1 MTEEELQR
9 ENKLLHTI
17 IDLRKQVDDLTL
29 ALHRQSSKVAAY
41 RQLFDEM
48 ISWRHQY
55 VAPQSDFA
63 RGVLYFLGTWIDRA
77 KFFLRVIP
85 DEKEFQAHIQ
95 TIEKHEESVRSV
107 LRQYEE
113 AINKRKTKKAK
124 ATA

>member
-77 KFFLRVIP
+77 KLFLRAMS
-85 DEKEFQAHIQ
+85 D
-95 TIEKHEESVRSV
+95 EESFQKHIEDIEQKEEQVRYL
-107 LRQYEE
+107 LRQYQE
-113 AINKRKTKKAK
+113 AMEKRKPRKVKAK
-124 ATA
+124 A

>member
-17 IDLRKQVDDLTL
+17 IDLRKQNDDLTV

-48 ISWRHQY
+48 ISWRYQY
-55 VAPQSDFA
+55 VAPHSDFP

-77 KFFLRVIP
+77 KFFLRVMP

-95 TIEKHEESVRSV
+95 TIEKHEERIRSV
-107 LRQYEE
+107 VSQYEE
-113 AINKRKTKKAK
+113 SMKNRKPKKAK

>member
-17 IDLRKQVDDLTL
+17 IDLRKQVDDLTV

-55 VAPQSDFA
+55 VDPHSDFA
-63 RGVLYFLGTWIDRA
+63 RGILYFLGTWIDRA
-77 KFFLRVIP
+77 KFFLRVMP
-85 DEKEFQAHIQ
+85 DEQEFQAHIQ
-95 TIEKHEESVRSV
+95 TVEKHEENVRSA
-107 LRQYEE
+107 LRQHEE
-113 AINKRKTKKAK
+113 AMKNRKPKKAK